1 MKYLLVLAPF
11 IVIALTY
18 VMYREDGNVKKL
30 ILSFLLLWAV
40 IILAVMG
47 NIMRAVAPFFL
58 THLVAIVAA
67 YGATIYYVLK
77 GRLVW
82 LALAAPIVTML
93 LYLVVIW
100 IGNEH
105 LPGLL

>member
-18 VMYREDGNVKKL
+18 VMYREDGNIKKL

-40 IILAVMG
+40 ITLAIVG
-47 NIMRAVAPFFL
+47 NIMRSVTPFFL
-58 THLVAIVAA
+58 THLVAIVVA

-77 GRLVW
+77 GRFIW
-82 LALAAPIVTML
+82 LALIAPLVTMSI
-93 LYLVVIW
+93 YLIMVW

-105 LPGLL
+105 LPGLR

>member
-11 IVIALTY
+11 IVIALSY
-18 VMYREDGNVKKL
+18 VMYKEDGNVKKL
-30 ILSFLLLWAV
+30 IISFLLLWAV

-77 GRLVW
+77 GRFVW
-82 LALAAPIVTML
+82 LALVAPLATML
-93 LYLVVIW
+93 IYLTVVW
-100 IGNEH
+100 LGNEH
-105 LPGLL
+105 LPNLT